1 MNVVVICFLVSG
13 LFFFTGGSIGLI
25 RLPDFY
31 SRLHA
36 AGKLDTL
43 GSFLMV
49 TGLAIFTLHHFSL
62 NDVLTSLKIMFIL
75 VFTALASP
83 TATHAIFDAGNKAGA
98 PPWTKGKKRR

>member
-1 MNVVVICFLVSG
+1 MNVIVIIFLAAG
-13 LFFFTGGSIGLI
+13 LFFFTAGSIGII

-36 AGKLDTL
+36 AGKLDTM

-49 TGLAIFTLHHFSL
+49 TGLALYTLGHFTLGEI
-62 NDVLTSLKIMFIL
+62 LTAIKIIFIL

-83 TATHAIFDAGNKAGA
+83 TATHAIFDAGMKAGA